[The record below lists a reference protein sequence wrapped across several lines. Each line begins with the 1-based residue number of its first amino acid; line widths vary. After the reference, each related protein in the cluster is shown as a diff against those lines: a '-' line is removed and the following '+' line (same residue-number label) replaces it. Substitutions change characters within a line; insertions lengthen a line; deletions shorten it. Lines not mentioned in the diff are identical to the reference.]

1 MSEHTVKHTADTA
14 APPAAAA
21 AGGVKAVMMEWT
33 YRAKSDVRSTD
44 GTIPTHH
51 HEEEQRDLLQ
61 NQVGIDN
68 HRDTSTFHSSL
79 DCF

>member
-44 GTIPTHH
+44 DTIPTHH
-51 HEEEQRDLLQ
+51 HEEE
-61 NQVGIDN
+61 
-68 HRDTSTFHSSL
+68 
-79 DCF
+79 